1 MDPSR
6 KIWIT
11 WESQRRTIE
20 LARRLP
26 DVRLFILQINAP
38 RFVRYP
44 YLILKTL
51 QLLFLYRPKLLFVQN
66 PSVVL
71 TLSAVLLMGV
81 LRFHLVV
88 DAHNEGVKP
97 FHSHHN
103 WLLPIY
109 SWIQK
114 KTDLTIVTNDQL
126 AKEVASNGGNP
137 FVMEDPIPQM
147 GATGVISLQGKHN
160 IVFVCTF
167 EKDEPY
173 KEVIASARFVD
184 RSTCIYITGNYRKAP
199 LYIVKE
205 TPADI
210 VFTGFLPEQ
219 AYVNL
224 LHSSDAV
231 MDLTLMQD
239 CLVCGAYEAVALGR
253 PLILSDTQALRSY
266 FYKGTVYTENS
277 SQAIAKSIGHAIS
290 NQSQLELEMCEL
302 KKELEAAWQAKFNE
316 FKSIL
321 GRLQSL

>member
-1 MDPSR
+1 M
-6 KIWIT
+6 
-11 WESQRRTIE
+11 E
-20 LARRLP
+20 LARLLP
-26 DVRLFILQINAP
+26 DTKLFILQINAP

-51 QLLFLYRPKLLFVQN
+51 RLLVRYRPKLLLVQN

-71 TLSAVLLMGV
+71 TLSAVLLRGV
-81 LRFHLVV
+81 FRYHLVV

-103 WLLPIY
+103 WLLPVY

-126 AKEVASNGGNP
+126 AKEVASNGGTP

-147 GATGVISLQGKHN
+147 WATNTISLQRKHN

-167 EKDEPY
+167 QKDEPY
-173 KEVIASARFVD
+173 KEVIASARFLD

-199 LYIVKE
+199 SYVIKE
-205 TPADI
+205 APANI

-219 AYVNL
+219 EYVNL

-253 PLILSDTQALRSY
+253 PLILSDTSALRNY
-266 FYKGTVYTENS
+266 FHKGAVYTANASE
-277 SQAIAKSIGHAIS
+277 AIASSLGEAIEK
-290 NQSQLELEMCEL
+290 QSKLELEVKEL
-302 KKELEAAWQAKFNE
+302 KKELKTAWQIKFGE
-316 FKSIL
+316 
-321 GRLQSL
+321 LQRFLDTL

>member
-1 MDPSR
+1 MNPIR
-6 KIWIT
+6 MIWIT

-20 LARRLP
+20 LARLLP
-26 DVRLFILQINAP
+26 NAKLFILQINAP

-51 QLLFLYRPKLLFVQN
+51 GLLVRFRPKLLFVQN

-71 TLSAVLLMGV
+71 TLSAVLLRRV
-81 LRFHLVV
+81 FRFHLVV

-97 FHSHHN
+97 FHSHYN

-126 AKEVASNGGNP
+126 AKEVASNGGTP

-147 GATGVISLQGKHN
+147 WATNAISLQGKHN

-167 EKDEPY
+167 QKDEPY
-173 KEVIASARFVD
+173 KEVIASARFLD
-184 RSTCIYITGNYRKAP
+184 RSTCIYITGNYGKSPSCVIKDAP
-199 LYIVKE
+199 
-205 TPADI
+205 ANI

-219 AYVNL
+219 EYVNL

-253 PLILSDTQALRSY
+253 PLILSDTPVLKNY
-266 FYKGTVYTENS
+266 FYKGAVYTANS
-277 SQAIAKSIGHAIS
+277 SQAIANSIRHTIAGHAK
-290 NQSQLELEMCEL
+290 LEVEVRDL
-302 KKELEAAWQAKFNE
+302 KRDLEAAWQKKFTE
-316 FKSIL
+316 FRNIL
-321 GRLQSL
+321 DRI